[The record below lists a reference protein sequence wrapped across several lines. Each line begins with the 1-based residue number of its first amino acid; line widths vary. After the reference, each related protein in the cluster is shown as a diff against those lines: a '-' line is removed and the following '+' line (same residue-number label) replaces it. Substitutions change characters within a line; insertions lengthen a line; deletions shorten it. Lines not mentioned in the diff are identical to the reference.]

1 MRGQVCRGSRRE
13 AVSVRV
19 VETTVCPTGASV
31 TTRSSPSALTV
42 VRCTARMVPSGFS
55 AVTVVALEPSASAS

>member
-1 MRGQVCRGSRRE
+1 M
-13 AVSVRV
+13 
-19 VETTVCPTGASV
+19 VETTVCPTGASE